1 MLHVIKAILI
11 AFSASL
17 FGKAYEKKDKTLSI
31 YWCFVTLYWFV
42 NLLQGI
48 L

>member
-1 MLHVIKAILI
+1 MIHAIKAILI
-11 AFSASL
+11 AFSVSL
-17 FGKAYEKKDKTLSI
+17 FDKAYRKKDKTLSI
-31 YWCFVTLYWFV
+31 YWCFVALYWFV

>member
-1 MLHVIKAILI
+1 MIHFIKVILI
-11 AFSASL
+11 ILSAVLLS
-17 FGKAYEKKDKTLSI
+17 KANEKHDKTLSI
-31 YWCFVTLYWFV
+31 YWSFVTLYWFV